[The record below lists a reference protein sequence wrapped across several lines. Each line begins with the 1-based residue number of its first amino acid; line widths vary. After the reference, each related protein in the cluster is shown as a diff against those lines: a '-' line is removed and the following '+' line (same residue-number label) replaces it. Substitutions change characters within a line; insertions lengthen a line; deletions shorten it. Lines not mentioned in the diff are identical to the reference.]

1 MSEILSTSRTNV
13 GILETMLVFVI
24 VIVGNIISNV
34 GYLKYISE
42 IFSTSTTI
50 VGIFISNVGYL
61 SEEKDQ
67 CLDIGNN
74 VGISSNYC
82 QCWIFKIHN
91 YWKYVLSTSRTNVG
105 ILETILVFVMVIVGN
120 SELFQ

>member
-91 YWKYVLSTSRTNVG
+91 YWNTYFLQVEPMLGYWKQFWYL
-105 ILETILVFVMVIVGN
+105 
-120 SELFQ
+120 